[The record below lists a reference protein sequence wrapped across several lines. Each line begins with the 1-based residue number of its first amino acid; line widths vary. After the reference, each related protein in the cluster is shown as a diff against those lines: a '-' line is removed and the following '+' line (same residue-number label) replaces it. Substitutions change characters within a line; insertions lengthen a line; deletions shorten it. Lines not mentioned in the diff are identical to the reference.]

1 LLSLSLVHGANP
13 ADRGGYFTFCQSF
26 LFTEWSVAL
35 SGALV
40 GAGGATA
47 YYNGVDVSGT
57 VRSLLTG
64 GQLRDLP
71 GWQSSGG
78 NGRELDALY
87 KLV

>member
-1 LLSLSLVHGANP
+1 MS
-13 ADRGGYFTFCQSF
+13 
-26 LFTEWSVAL
+26 

-57 VRSLLTG
+57 MRYLMTG

-71 GWQSSGG
+71 SWQSSGG

-87 KLV
+87 KLVSPKSLIQTLRAACIYPRSKGWDMPQEDS